1 MLVCLSLTFI
11 IQSHAGPFQSL
22 NHPRSSIIW
31 RQAMLLYLSS
41 NHLNPQVANRAN
53 LSLTNSLY
61 PPPILSM
68 ACSSKIPNHQASNNA
83 SYSFQNSLYPPFSSM
98 FLQISQSWRIKQ
110 CQKSPQTPPIS
121 PISSKIFNHS
131 ESINLSSNLAHAPPR
146 SSIIKHL
153 CFIKQCKFSLK
164 NFL

>member
-1 MLVCLSLTFI
+1 MLICLSLTFI
-11 IQSHAGPFQSL
+11 IQSHADPFSIL

-41 NHLNPQVANRAN
+41 NHFNHQVANRAN
-53 LSLTNSLY
+53 LSLTNSSY
-61 PPPILSM
+61 PPILSM

-121 PISSKIFNHS
+121 PISSKIFNNS